1 MDVYRHIED
10 VLVMNEAVLT
20 IGSYD
25 GLHRG
30 HQEVINRV
38 VTTAKALNT
47 KSVVVP
53 FDPHP
58 KKLFLARI
66 ILSCLCILI
75 RNWSFLTSW
84 AWISPL

>member
-47 KSVVVP
+47 KSVVVT

-58 KKLFLARI
+58 KI
-66 ILSCLCILI
+66 VVSG
-75 RNWSFLTSW
+75 
-84 AWISPL
+84 